1 MVDYIKILERV
12 FTTTRYKIK
21 IKELQDFNEFIL
33 YTDKTGDSG
42 NGGAIVIPYT
52 KFTEHE
58 FSIIIQYLLSDLNT
72 L

>member
-1 MVDYIKILERV
+1 MIIALILAV
-12 FTTTRYKIK
+12 LLTFLSKIK